1 MILRGHGGGRRV
13 TEGTGV
19 YTLLD
24 GTKLLPQGTAFSV
37 CSESCWFELWQACLY
52 STRLSL
58 LLTQAH
64 QAVLFGDLRAGNLAN
79 QVVTRKL
86 FPNERHLNL
95 GLALSTLDKTAFSL
109 FFSLSL
115 QSPLLPRA

>member
-58 LLTQAH
+58 LHKYSEKQ
-64 QAVLFGDLRAGNLAN
+64 VWYNRNVFGLCLVSDSWHGAP
-79 QVVTRKL
+79 K
-86 FPNERHLNL
+86 
-95 GLALSTLDKTAFSL
+95 SL
-109 FFSLSL
+109 EIS
-115 QSPLLPRA
+115 

>member
-1 MILRGHGGGRRV
+1 MRLCPEWPLRGLSDRPSLS
-13 TEGTGV
+13 TFLI
-19 YTLLD
+19 TLL
-24 GTKLLPQGTAFSV
+24 PAQ
-37 CSESCWFELWQACLY
+37 